1 METQEIQENSGEWVW
16 LNGQTIHELND
27 EQDMLMTVLVH
38 YTREGKPDEANGVR
52 LRIERIRKEL
62 EQRRKK
68 AMSDLMD
75 KYGGE
80 K

>member
-1 METQEIQENSGEWVW
+1 METQAIQENSGEWVW

-27 EQDMLMTVLVH
+27 EEDTLMTVLGH
-38 YTREGKPDEANGVR
+38 YISEGKPDEANGIR
-52 LRIERIRKEL
+52 LRIERIREEL

-75 KYGGE
+75 KYGRS